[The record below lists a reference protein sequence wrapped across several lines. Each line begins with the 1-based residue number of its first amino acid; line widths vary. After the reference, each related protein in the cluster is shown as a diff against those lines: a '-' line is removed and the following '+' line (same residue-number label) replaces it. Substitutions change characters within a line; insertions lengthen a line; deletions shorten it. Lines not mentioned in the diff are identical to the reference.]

1 VLPVVSKRAAAVSL
15 RNQVC
20 CTWCIEPR
28 LEVIGVHSYSK
39 ELEKYI
45 SIVLFRIGVQFMF

>member
-1 VLPVVSKRAAAVSL
+1 MLPVVSKRAAAVSL

-20 CTWCIEPR
+20 CTCCIEPR
-28 LEVIGVHSYSK
+28 LESIGVHSK

-45 SIVLFRIGVQFMF
+45 SIVLLRIGVHFMF